1 MNLPWADEL
10 AIDVGT
16 ATLHISVKDHGVVVR
31 EPSLVAFGDS
41 DRRPVAYGLEARR
54 MLERGVQGVRVVQ
67 PVRQGVIADFDATVL
82 LLRHFMHRALGR
94 RPMLN
99 PVVVTARATA
109 ATPVEHRALH
119 DALRAAGAGKVLT
132 VQKTLAA
139 ALGAGVPLDTVET
152 HLVVDLGAG
161 ATDAGT
167 VSMGLL
173 SAGISPPL
181 AGDYLDRALVRHFR
195 RTQGVRVSRATA
207 EEIKCQ
213 VGAVY
218 AELVNGNLG
227 EYSATGED
235 LQVFDLNLDEVPE
248 VISQALLPVY
258 DELLWLV
265 EQLPPKARAEIGAN
279 GVILT
284 GGTALLRGL
293 SDHIAE
299 ALGIPARVATD
310 PLSSTILGLQSILN
324 DMRALSLDG
333 RRFSYTSA
341 YGLS

>member
-1 MNLPWADEL
+1 MHLPWADVL
-10 AIDVGT
+10 AVDVGT

-31 EPSLVAFGDS
+31 EPSLVAFGDN
-41 DRRPVAYGLEARR
+41 DRRPVAFGVEARR

-67 PVRQGVIADFDATVL
+67 PVRQGVVADFDATVL

-109 ATPVEHRALH
+109 ATPVEERALH
-119 DALRAAGAGKVLT
+119 DALRAAGAGRIVT
-132 VQKTLAA
+132 VPKTLAA
-139 ALGAGVPLDTVET
+139 ALGAGVPLDTVES

-161 ATDAGT
+161 AADAGT

-173 SAGISPPL
+173 SAGISPAL
-181 AGDYLDRALVRHFR
+181 AGDYLDRTLIRHFR
-195 RTQGVRVSRATA
+195 RTQGVRVSWATA

-213 VGAVY
+213 VGTVDA
-218 AELVNGNLG
+218 ALVNGHLE

-248 VISQALLPVY
+248 VLSQALQLVY
-258 DELLWLV
+258 DELSWLV
-265 EQLPPKARAEIGAN
+265 EQLPPKARAEISAN

-284 GGTALLRGL
+284 GGTALLRGFA
-293 SDHIAE
+293 DQMAE
-299 ALGIPARVATD
+299 TLGIPVQVATD
-310 PLSSTILGLQSILN
+310 PLSSTILGLQSLLN
-324 DMRALSLDG
+324 DLRALSIDS
-333 RRFSYTSA
+333 RRFSCTTANSF
-341 YGLS
+341 L